1 MEDAPWPIQHP
12 KNPDTDYPLRSDV
25 IDLIV
30 PIPPEI
36 LAELHR
42 IAVREGM
49 RVASVAL
56 SGIEILLGQHR
67 AGEAHD
73 DDSADR

>member
-1 MEDAPWPIQHP
+1 MEDAPMAYPAPQ
-12 KNPDTDYPLRSDV
+12 NPDADYPLRSDV

-36 LAELHR
+36 LAELRR
-42 IAVREGM
+42 IAVREGVP
-49 RVASVAL
+49 VASVAL

-67 AGEAHD
+67 AREAHD

>member
-1 MEDAPWPIQHP
+1 MEDTPMTYPAPP
-12 KNPDTDYPLRSDV
+12 NADTDHPLRSDV

-42 IAVREGM
+42 IAVREGVP
-49 RVASVAL
+49 VASVAL

-67 AGEAHD
+67 AREAHD

>member
-1 MEDAPWPIQHP
+1 MEDAPMTYPASQ
-12 KNPDTDYPLRSDV
+12 NTDTDHPLRSEV

-42 IAVREGM
+42 IAVREGVP
-49 RVASVAL
+49 VAAVAL

-67 AGEAHD
+67 AREAHD

>member
-1 MEDAPWPIQHP
+1 MEDAPMSYPAPQ
-12 KNPDTDYPLRSDV
+12 NPDTDYPLRSDV

-36 LAELHR
+36 PAELHR
-42 IAVREGM
+42 VAAREGVP
-49 RVASVAL
+49 VASVAL

-67 AGEAHD
+67 AREAHD

>member
-1 MEDAPWPIQHP
+1 MEDAPVTYPAPQ
-12 KNPDTDYPLRSDV
+12 NPDTDYPLRSDV

-36 LAELHR
+36 LAELHC
-42 IAVREGM
+42 IAVREGVP
-49 RVASVAL
+49 VASIAL

-67 AGEAHD
+67 AREAHD

>member
-1 MEDAPWPIQHP
+1 MTYPAPQ
-12 KNPDTDYPLRSDV
+12 NPDTDYPLRSGV

>member
-1 MEDAPWPIQHP
+1 MEDAPMTYRAPQ
-12 KNPDTDYPLRSDV
+12 NTDTDYPLRSDV

-36 LAELHR
+36 LAELRR
-42 IAVREGM
+42 IAVREGVP
-49 RVASVAL
+49 VASVAL

-67 AGEAHD
+67 AREAHD

>member
-1 MEDAPWPIQHP
+1 MEDAPMTYPAPQT
-12 KNPDTDYPLRSDV
+12 PDIDYPLRGDV

-42 IAVREGM
+42 IAVREGVP
-49 RVASVAL
+49 VASVAL

-67 AGEAHD
+67 ARETHD

>member
-1 MEDAPWPIQHP
+1 MEDAPLAYPAPQ
-12 KNPDTDYPLRSDV
+12 NPDTDYPLRSDV